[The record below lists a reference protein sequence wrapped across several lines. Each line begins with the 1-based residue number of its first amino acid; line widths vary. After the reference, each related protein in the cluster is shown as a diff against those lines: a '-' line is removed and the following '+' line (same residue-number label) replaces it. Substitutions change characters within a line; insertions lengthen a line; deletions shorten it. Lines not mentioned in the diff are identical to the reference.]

1 MFIYYQCILS
11 LERKTLI
18 INKFTLTYTLHWCYT
33 FSRNYYAIKMESN
46 SQKILVVDDE
56 KDILEFI
63 SYNLKKERY
72 NVFTAP
78 DGKTAIKI
86 AQKERPHLILMDVMM
101 PVMDGVETCE
111 KIREMAVGKN
121 IIIAFLTARSE
132 DYSQIAGFEAGGDD
146 YIAKP
151 IRPKVLVSRIKALLK
166 RYRTLEFEEEEFN
179 DHQIKLGRIMI
190 DKERHQVFN
199 NGKPLDL
206 PKKEFNLLL
215 LLTSKPSK
223 VFTREEIF
231 DKIWGADVFVGDR
244 TIDVYIRKLREKI
257 GLESIKT
264 IKGVGYKF
272 EVCEVNQ

>member
-1 MFIYYQCILS
+1 M
-11 LERKTLI
+11 
-18 INKFTLTYTLHWCYT
+18 YTLHWYNT
-33 FSRNYYAIKMESN
+33 FSFNYYAIKMESK

-101 PVMDGVETCE
+101 PVMDGMETCE
-111 KIREMAVGKN
+111 KIREMTIGKN

-151 IRPKVLVSRIKALLK
+151 IRPKVL
-166 RYRTLEFEEEEFN
+166 
-179 DHQIKLGRIMI
+179 
-190 DKERHQVFN
+190 
-199 NGKPLDL
+199 KPD
-206 PKKEFNLLL
+206 
-215 LLTSKPSK
+215 
-223 VFTREEIF
+223 
-231 DKIWGADVFVGDR
+231 
-244 TIDVYIRKLREKI
+244 
-257 GLESIKT
+257 
-264 IKGVGYKF
+264 
-272 EVCEVNQ
+272 

>member
-1 MFIYYQCILS
+1 
-11 LERKTLI
+11 
-18 INKFTLTYTLHWCYT
+18 
-33 FSRNYYAIKMESN
+33 MESN

-86 AQKERPHLILMDVMM
+86 AQKEHPHLILMDVMM
-101 PVMDGVETCE
+101 PLMDGVETCE
-111 KIREMAVGKN
+111 KIREMEVGKN

-146 YIAKP
+146 YISKP

-166 RYRTLEFEEEEFN
+166 RYKKLEFEEDAFN

-190 DKERHQVFN
+190 DTERHQVYN
-199 NGKPLDL
+199 DGEPLDL

-272 EVCEVNQ
+272 EA